1 MLVTA
6 VGTGGLVWSIG
17 ITIAGYALGSTI
29 PGVDQYLLPA
39 VAVIVV
45 VSVIP
50 IALELHRARRD
61 ARRDGGR
68 HADRRYTLTEEDN
81 PRW

>member
-17 ITIAGYALGSTI
+17 ITIAGYVLGSTI

-61 ARRDGGR
+61 GGR